1 MFTCFPYTAYP
12 GVGVPTTFLVGPA
25 TNPTRFDVHH
35 SLLSKVSPLFTTPNG
50 LPCIILSNISLPDT
64 EPATFRALFIW
75 LYERRP
81 PDYTSDTNLLDLM
94 KLWVLAGEL
103 GIWKTQNTIMRL
115 GMALMQPAYFVC
127 KVETVRW
134 VYENTPVWSTLRDY
148 IITIFCQRGP
158 PVTSSMF
165 SPGNERLGI
174 FRDATEFLRK
184 LNLVRA
190 GNPRG
195 VDGYDLHSQFRIQHT
210 WSPGQDEL
218 TPVRVRGYLVTGGE
232 DVEWSKIEYPLPSFL
247 VWGTKW
253 EVLPDMHFVCEGDV
267 RSEAENVMKQVELPA
282 GAHIQ

>member
-1 MFTCFPYTAYP
+1 MPKMATYSPYTAYS

-25 TNPTRFDVHH
+25 TDPTRFDVHH
-35 SLLSKVSPLFTTPNG
+35 SVLSKVSPLFTTPYG
-50 LPCIILSNISLPDT
+50 LPRNICLPNV
-64 EPATFRALFIW
+64 EPSTFRTLFIW
-75 LYERRP
+75 LYERKP
-81 PDYTSDTNLLDLM
+81 PEYTSDTNLLDLM

-103 GIWKTQNTIMRL
+103 GIWKTQNTVMRL
-115 GMALMQPAYFVC
+115 GMALMQPAYLIC
-127 KVETVRW
+127 KIETVRW
-134 VYENTPVWSTLRDY
+134 VYENTPVGSKLRDY

-158 PVTSSMF
+158 PITPTMF
-165 SPGNERLGI
+165 SPDNERLGI
-174 FRDATEFLRK
+174 FRNAAGFMHK

-195 VDGYDLHSQFRIQHT
+195 TDGYGLHTRFLMHYT

-218 TPVRVRGYLVTGGE
+218 APVRVRRCLVTGQE

-267 RSEAENVMKQVELPA
+267 RGGAESVVKQIEFP
-282 GAHIQ
+282 